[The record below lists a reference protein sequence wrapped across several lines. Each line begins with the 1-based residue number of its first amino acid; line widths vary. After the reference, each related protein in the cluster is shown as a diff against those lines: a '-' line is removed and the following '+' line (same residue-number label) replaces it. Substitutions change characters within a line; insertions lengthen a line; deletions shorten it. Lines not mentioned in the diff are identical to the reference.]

1 MAEIS
6 LSLDKFVPNVSEKKF
21 RHTGKKYCNIVIRHI
36 SIKCRYIICP
46 TMSQLAS
53 ASSTSEDLK
62 RWPRLDKRRLLHIV
76 YRVVDLEKTMEYGL
90 VSIATKLFPT
100 FEKIMNQ
107 LDN

>member
-1 MAEIS
+1 MQAYHLSNNVSAS
-6 LSLDKFVPNVSEKKF
+6 LSIQHL
-21 RHTGKKYCNIVIRHI
+21 R
-36 SIKCRYIICP
+36 
-46 TMSQLAS
+46 
-53 ASSTSEDLK
+53 